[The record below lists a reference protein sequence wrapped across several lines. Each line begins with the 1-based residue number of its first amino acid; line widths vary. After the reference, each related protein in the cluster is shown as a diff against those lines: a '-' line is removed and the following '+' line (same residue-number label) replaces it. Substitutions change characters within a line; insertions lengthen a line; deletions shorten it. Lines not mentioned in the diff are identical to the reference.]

1 MRGVAD
7 DRRGWPVMALV
18 QALAVRVEPGI
29 GALCA
34 GASGIAVVLVV
45 RRMPHGSRPVEPD
58 RVASLGSERV
68 GSIEP
73 VRVVAREPAGVAAP
87 ELTWVA
93 TVERDEL
100 DDFADRVAARA
111 AAVP

>member
-1 MRGVAD
+1 MIAVA
-7 DRRGWPVMALV
+7 GPVMALV

-58 RVASLGSERV
+58 RWRPSDQSALVPLNQCGLWRASLLGLLPPS
-68 GSIEP
+68 
-73 VRVVAREPAGVAAP
+73 
-87 ELTWVA
+87 
-93 TVERDEL
+93 
-100 DDFADRVAARA
+100 
-111 AAVP
+111 